1 MNARLRRIVLGATLA
16 ALVAACG
23 GGGPGGGDATPVSGE
38 THVEVKS
45 GTAAAPVAIQ
55 PGRYK
60 VGWRI
65 AASCTGLTVRISDPA
80 GNELYRKSSRIKSFS
95 AIASSLPGGP
105 VVIEQTDATCTEWSI
120 TLDKIG

>member
-1 MNARLRRIVLGATLA
+1 MNARLRRIVLGAALA
-16 ALVAACG
+16 VLVTACG
-23 GGGPGGGDATPVSGE
+23 GGGPGGGDATPVTGE

-60 VGWRI
+60 VGWRL
-65 AASCTGLTVRISDPA
+65 ASSCTGLTVRITDPA
-80 GNELYRKSSRIKSFS
+80 GKELYKKTSRIRFFS
-95 AIASSLPGGP
+95 SIASSLPGGP